1 MSYSN
6 IIKSYSQDRNV
17 LGKVLPLDTP
27 YTVLI
32 DISDSCNLRC
42 KYCFRY
48 DTSIGAEDYRKN
60 RLMDW
65 EMFQIV
71 VEQLKEFPSQIK
83 RIALSH
89 NGEPLCNRKLP
100 QMVSYIKN
108 AGLTGR
114 TEIHTNGLLLDKQY
128 IEELCEA
135 GIDRVVISLQGLD
148 GDAYYKE
155 CGVRIDFERFYYHLK
170 YFYQKKRDTQIHIKI
185 VDEAVGEE
193 RDRFY
198 EMFSPIADRVFVES
212 VVPLWTDSDMKTGEV
227 EKNKY
232 GDTFKVQQC
241 CPLVFYTINVLPD
254 GTIYPC
260 SHIRPPFKLGN
271 VKETTIYEAWN
282 GAQKK
287 TFMKDMLESG
297 RFKMEACK
305 NCYIP
310 QNTVMTPEDSIDAY
324 AEEILERINRTQ
336 G

>member
-1 MSYSN
+1 
-6 IIKSYSQDRNV
+6 
-17 LGKVLPLDTP
+17 
-27 YTVLI
+27 
-32 DISDSCNLRC
+32 
-42 KYCFRY
+42 
-48 DTSIGAEDYRKN
+48 
-60 RLMDW
+60 
-65 EMFQIV
+65 
-71 VEQLKEFPSQIK
+71 
-83 RIALSH
+83 
-89 NGEPLCNRKLP
+89 
-100 QMVSYIKN
+100 MVSYIKN

-287 TFMKDMLESG
+287 AFMKDMLESG